1 MPTTAPR
8 PAVSRPAARFTEAR
22 PATRRDPRADDLSPA
37 MRRAKELAG
46 DRVRDEAPAVK
57 RHVTV
62 PRLAS
67 RARLTSLP
75 RPSAEER
82 TAEERKVDF
91 IALTA
96 VRIGATAAEVAA
108 GRAAGEAMRAKLA
121 ALRAAKAAP
130 PAVRVAP
137 LRPARPVRP
146 AARTAA
152 AA

>member
-46 DRVRDEAPAVK
+46 DRTRDEVPTAK

-75 RPSAEER
+75 RPS
-82 TAEERKVDF
+82 AEERKVDF

-130 PAVRVAP
+130 PAVQATP
-137 LRPARPVRP
+137 LRPARPARRP
-146 AARTAA
+146 ASVAA

>member
-22 PATRRDPRADDLSPA
+22 PAARRDPRADDLSPA

-46 DRVRDEAPAVK
+46 DRVRDEMPAAN
-57 RHVTV
+57 RHVKV

-75 RPSAEER
+75 RPS
-82 TAEERKVDF
+82 AEERKVDF

-130 PAVRVAP
+130 PAVQATP
-137 LRPARPVRP
+137 LRPARPARRP
-146 AARTAA
+146 ASVAA